1 MISFATKIFKEHPVD
16 AHVNGVASSTLSTES
31 TWAKDFNQVMST
43 LELTSHGVTSLLA
56 ILSGAITSGRPVP
69 PYLRV
74 PEAYHLGEALEGVE
88 TDVLNTKHVCE
99 PGYSAFAVMQ
109 LSTTML
115 AEDLAGLLE
124 DTKSLVGEAEFN
136 LDIVQEDYERSV
148 GTNLTSSAIRAS
160 KKEE

>member
-1 MISFATKIFKEHPVD
+1 MIAFVTKTFKELPEDTH
-16 AHVNGVASSTLSTES
+16 ASNIAATTLSNES
-31 TWAKDFNQVMST
+31 TWAKDFKEVIST
-43 LELTSHGVTSLLA
+43 LEFTSHGVTSLLA

-74 PEAYHLGEALEGVE
+74 PDPYHLGEALDGVD
-88 TDVLNTKHVCE
+88 TDILNTKHICE

-115 AEDLAGLLE
+115 AEDLAALLE
-124 DTKSLVGEAEFN
+124 DTKLLVGEAEFN
-136 LDIVQEDYERSV
+136 LDIVQEDYEKHV
-148 GTNLTSSAIRAS
+148 GTHSVPAAIVSS

>member
-1 MISFATKIFKEHPVD
+1 MIAFVTKTFKELPEDTHANSVT
-16 AHVNGVASSTLSTES
+16 ATTLSNGG
-31 TWAKDFNQVMST
+31 TWAKDFKEVMST

-56 ILSGAITSGRPVP
+56 ILSSAITSGRPVP

-74 PEAYHLGEALEGVE
+74 PDPYHLGEALEGVD

-99 PGYSAFAVMQ
+99 PGYAAFAVMQ

-115 AEDLAGLLE
+115 AEDLAKLLA
-124 DTKSLVGEAEFN
+124 DTKLLVGEAEFN
-136 LDIVQEDYERSV
+136 LDIVQEDYERNV
-148 GTNLTSSAIRAS
+148 GTNVVPTAIRAS